1 MATLTGATTENDLE
15 KIDYVDGEKIE
26 RLRGLMQDDETVYA
40 LADTFSAL
48 GDPTR
53 ARIIFALSREE
64 LCVQDLAH
72 LLEVSASAVSHQ
84 LRLLRVQ
91 RLVRF
96 RKAGRLVYYSLV
108 DDHIRTIFA
117 QALDHVR
124 ELYHLKDEG

>member
-1 MATLTGATTENDLE
+1 MATISGSTATE
-15 KIDYVDGEKIE
+15 KPDRSEFVDGEKIE
-26 RLRGLMQDDETVYA
+26 RVRGLLQDDETVYA

-53 ARIIFALSREE
+53 ARIILALSREE

-108 DDHIRTIFA
+108 DDHIRTILG

-124 ELYHLKDEG
+124 ELYHLNEG